1 MRWLLGLTITL
12 AALWSGWWFIGST
25 AQKAAIDGWLTQQGN
40 RGWVAERD
48 DLTVTGFPNRF
59 DTVLTGLQL
68 ADPRSGWSWQAPEF
82 QILALSYKPNHII
95 AVWPGEQLIGSPRE
109 NVAITAQTLR
119 GSVVFEPDTALALD
133 RTAIEIADLTLTS
146 NDGWTSTLAKGQLN
160 TARAAEGTAP
170 GFAHDIWFNA
180 EDVVLPRHMIDRFDP
195 AGILPDELKVARTK
209 FTASYDA
216 PWDRLA
222 IEGDKPNLT
231 GVSLKDLTVTWGEL
245 DLRARGQFDVDAD
258 GYPQGSIDV
267 TAINWREMVKLSV
280 TSGLVPQNMADTIE
294 SGLGLL
300 ARLSGDAKTIKVPL
314 VFSGDTMS
322 LGPIPIGR
330 SPRLR

>member
-1 MRWLLGLTITL
+1 MRWLMGITIIL
-12 AALWSGWWFIGST
+12 AALWSGWWFIGSA
-25 AQKAAIDGWLTQQGN
+25 AQKTAIDTWLTQQGE

-48 DLTVTGFPNRF
+48 TLGVTGFPNRF
-59 DTVLTGLQL
+59 DTVVTGLHL
-68 ADPRSGWSWQAPEF
+68 ADPQSGWSWQTPEF

-95 AVWPGEQLIGSPRE
+95 AVWPGEQLIGSPYE
-109 NVAITAQTLR
+109 NITITTETLR

-133 RTAIEIADLTLTS
+133 RTAIEIADLKLTS
-146 NDGWTSTLAKGQLN
+146 NDGWNSTLAKGQLN

-180 EDVVLPRHMIDRFDP
+180 ENLTVPRHMIERFDP
-195 AGILPDELKVARTK
+195 ARILPDELKVARMKVTTS
-209 FTASYDA
+209 FDA

-222 IEGDKPNLT
+222 IEGDKPTLT

-245 DLRARGQFDVDAD
+245 DLRARGQFDVDAN

-280 TSGLVPQNMADTIE
+280 SSGLVPQNLADTAE
-294 SGLGLL
+294 SGLALL
-300 ARLSGDAKTIKVPL
+300 AHLSGDSKTIKVPL
-314 VFSGDTMS
+314 VFSGETMS
-322 LGPIPIGR
+322 LGPVPIGR
-330 SPRLR
+330 SPKLH